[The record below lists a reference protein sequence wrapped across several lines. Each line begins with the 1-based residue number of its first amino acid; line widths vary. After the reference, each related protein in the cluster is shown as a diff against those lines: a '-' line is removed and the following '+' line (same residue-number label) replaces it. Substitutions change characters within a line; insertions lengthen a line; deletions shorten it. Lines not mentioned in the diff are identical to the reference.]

1 LNIAPND
8 LGVISQKA
16 ETFLAEGDV
25 DAAWKVLSSVSIPPT
40 EFGFNTIIETLVFQR
55 RYKEAEEMITT
66 AINDKSL
73 PPFLHSIALSGLAR
87 LRLALGDRAGA
98 QQLFAQAEAE
108 LTTLRANGENN
119 RFLLANLILVE
130 AFLGHR
136 DKVNELAEEAM
147 ETVRNDLW
155 ETPVQEEAIARA
167 HVVLGDLDRAFP
179 MLEHV
184 LSVPYAFALTP
195 AMLRIDPDF
204 DSVRNDPRF
213 QKLVGTK

>member
-1 LNIAPND
+1 
-8 LGVISQKA
+8 
-16 ETFLAEGDV
+16 
-25 DAAWKVLSSVSIPPT
+25 
-40 EFGFNTIIETLVFQR
+40 
-55 RYKEAEEMITT
+55 MITT

-87 LRLALGDRAGA
+87 LRLALGDRASA
-98 QQLFAQAEAE
+98 QQLFAQAEAGA
-108 LTTLRANGENN
+108 TTLRANGENN
-119 RFLLANLILVE
+119 RFLLGNLILVE

-136 DKVNELAEEAM
+136 DKVNELAQEAM

-195 AMLRIDPDF
+195 AMLQIDPDF

-213 QKLVGTK
+213 QKLASPGPK